1 VVWRWPASIAA
12 FNGVDFSKVR
22 PRSMQNV
29 PGLDPNASP
38 FERFLRLA
46 RMIARVPKAEADEA
60 EKGKEQRNTSRCFR
74 GKDRGDR

>member
-1 VVWRWPASIAA
+1 
-12 FNGVDFSKVR
+12 
-22 PRSMQNV
+22 MQNV